1 MGALL
6 DRIRAFV
13 ESRLTD
19 SYFFCNFAF
28 NFKNYQILY
37 KTMNETTTDEESSCT
52 PSGELFSLDEK
63 VSSGQEL
70 AVIFNKMTRLLKE
83 TRRKTKDAPIE
94 IFGDFY
100 HQLRS
105 FHDDE
110 AVTTAYEDWKM
121 NVGKLTFE
129 CLKEKQTLTVAEFLE
144 KGVLRYSREPSER
157 ELAEVRL
164 DLVKMH
170 MPCRYRYSKDFK
182 LQCAVFRRF
191 ISWDGDILI
200 IDYDSWGKYLFQ
212 FFFSLTYEERFALFV
227 LDRTLQLIHEDMK
240 RLMNRKAE
248 SVQQEVKLTPEQDNI
263 IIQLK
268 PMFFGNEDEVK
279 DFLINI
285 KGMKPKNITDVVN
298 RLVDEKKLSELSCH
312 RELYK
317 VLYDNGIYT
326 KSESNWN
333 MQVR

>member
-1 MGALL
+1 MLIILKTGALL

-19 SYFFCNFAF
+19 SDFFCTFAF
-28 NFKNYQILY
+28 NFETTNKILY

-52 PSGELFSLDEK
+52 LRGEFISLDEK

-110 AVTTAYEDWKM
+110 AVTMAYEDWKM

-144 KGVLRYSREPSER
+144 KGVLRHSREPSER

-170 MPCRYRYSKDFK
+170 MTVG
-182 LQCAVFRRF
+182 ANT
-191 ISWDGDILI
+191 
-200 IDYDSWGKYLFQ
+200 
-212 FFFSLTYEERFALFV
+212 FSSFSSR
-227 LDRTLQLIHEDMK
+227 
-240 RLMNRKAE
+240 
-248 SVQQEVKLTPEQDNI
+248 
-263 IIQLK
+263 
-268 PMFFGNEDEVK
+268 
-279 DFLINI
+279 
-285 KGMKPKNITDVVN
+285 
-298 RLVDEKKLSELSCH
+298 
-312 RELYK
+312 
-317 VLYDNGIYT
+317 
-326 KSESNWN
+326 
-333 MQVR
+333 